1 MQVENNLTTY
11 TYHPQTQN
19 NNACSDDFL
28 KKSFIIIF
36 WETKRRQEEVRHTA
50 VKLSSSPA
58 LNIDFLLPHKAIYK

>member
-36 WETKRRQEEVRHTA
+36 LNWEQAAAAAGRTELWQSEIQGLVFRQICQA
-50 VKLSSSPA
+50 
-58 LNIDFLLPHKAIYK
+58 